1 MLSLFQPITGS
12 DITLLYRQLW
22 PSVLSLFLFGRH
34 WETTSPGEAVQMLK
48 VHGSGMYNVA

>member
-34 WETTSPGEAVQMLK
+34 WETTSPGEAVQVLK